1 MHTWVRKYFDDN
13 VRKNCKLQKFL
24 HILPLVMQY
33 LPTKHLSDFIP
44 KYGLIFTSISPSW
57 VCNSVWNWNRKCWIK
72 LKKSAFGESNN
83 IESSLLILLS
93 YWKIVTFVNHFTHD
107 KYRHTF
113 NETSNYER
121 VELLDLHSYSDR
133 GTEIVTIFLLS
144 QIFKCQNFWNI
155 EKLKL

>member
-33 LPTKHLSDFIP
+33 LPTKHLSGFIP
-44 KYGLIFTSISPSW
+44 KYGLIYISIFPSW
-57 VCNSVWNWNRKCWIK
+57 VCISARNWNRKCWIK

-93 YWKIVTFVNHFTHD
+93 YWKKLSHLLIISHMTNIDTLLTRLPIM
-107 KYRHTF
+107 K
-113 NETSNYER
+113 
-121 VELLDLHSYSDR
+121 ELSYLHSYSDR
-133 GTEIVTIFLLS
+133 GIEIVTIFLLS

-155 EKLKL
+155 ENLKL